1 MEGKS
6 AFKRGPWNTLK
17 ILISVLKHS
26 AEHVIVKLLQGVAQ
40 DELLI
45 KTPLPPVLP
54 THPDF
59 MGVGVG
65 VGWVPVLFTYCSF
78 HASGKVGG
86 PMFGAHVS
94 GREDTPQTPRTR
106 PGGENAVTGGIGSGA
121 LCSSWKPNGHDFAG

>member
-86 PMFGAHVS
+86 GHVWGSCVWKRRHTPNTKNTPWRGKRSHWWYWFGCFVFQLETKWA
-94 GREDTPQTPRTR
+94 
-106 PGGENAVTGGIGSGA
+106 
-121 LCSSWKPNGHDFAG
+121 